1 MGQYKH
7 GKPNEEITLAELRE
21 KLKEKRLS
29 VRRKAYVILL
39 YWLGCRRSEPLV
51 LRKEDIEEYD
61 GSLFISIHY
70 RRDKEG
76 NPIKFSRGKKGQCG
90 GSVELN
96 LKLWGADKIREVWQK
111 TKKKRKV
118 FPFSDSTAYRIVK
131 KLWPK
136 RSPHWLRYQ
145 RVTKLRRKRDL
156 NLLSIDEIKSFT
168 GIRRDSTIEGYGL
181 KTKADIHKVAQQLD

>member
-1 MGQYKH
+1 MGKYKH
-7 GKPNEEITLAELRE
+7 GKPNEEITLAELQG
-21 KLKEKRLS
+21 KLKGKRLS

-51 LRKEDIEEYD
+51 LRKEDIEQHGE
-61 GSLFISIHY
+61 SLFISIHY
-70 RRDKEG
+70 RMKDGE
-76 NPIKFSRGKKGQCG
+76 PIKFSRGKKGQCG
-90 GSVELN
+90 GPVELN
-96 LKLWGADKIREVWQK
+96 LKLWGADKIKEVWQK
-111 TKKKRKV
+111 TRRKRKI
-118 FPFSDSTAYRIVK
+118 FPFSSKTAYRIIK
-131 KLWPK
+131 NLWPK